1 MKRRAIGFGTDGVR
15 GVANEELTA
24 HVALKL
30 GMAAAFVLTRHARR
44 PQVVVGRDTRI
55 SGDMLE
61 GALAAGLAS
70 MGVHVHNVGVLP
82 TPGVAY
88 ITTKLAASAGAV
100 VSASH
105 NPYDDN
111 GIKFFGPDGRKL
123 PDRLEDEIESAMRRW
138 HSLPRPKGEQI
149 GRVEDHPELAD
160 EYLNFLRTCSPM
172 ALNGFRLVL
181 DCANGA
187 TANIAPRLF
196 RELGAQVDAIHTK
209 PTGTNINQ
217 DCGSTHPASLCTAV
231 KELGADAGL
240 AFDGDGDR
248 VMMCDERGEVVDG
261 DQMMAL
267 CAVAMRR
274 RGELSNDTVV
284 ATVMSN
290 AGLDVA
296 MEHHGIHLVRT
307 AVGDRY
313 VAEAMD
319 ATGAS
324 LGGEQSGHLLF
335 PRISVAGDGMITGLM
350 VLAEMKRSGLK
361 LSQLASVMDRFP
373 QRLRNVRVHRRDG
386 WQEHPGVQEAI
397 KRARARLGRPEWLS
411 VRPSGTE
418 PVVRIMAQGPDASV
432 VDEVVGELAEVIS
445 AAVG

>member
-1 MKRRAIGFGTDGVR
+1 MTRRAIGFGTDGVR

-24 HVALKL
+24 FVALKL
-30 GMAAAFVLTRHARR
+30 GMAAAYVLTHHVQRA
-44 PQVVVGRDTRI
+44 QVVVGRDTRI

-70 MGVHVHNVGVLP
+70 MGVRVQNVGIVP

-88 ITTKLAASAGAV
+88 ITTKMGASAGAV
-100 VSASH
+100 ISASH

-123 PDRLEDEIESAMRRW
+123 SDALEDEIERAMRRW
-138 HSLPRPKGEQI
+138 HRLPRPKGGQI
-149 GRVEDHPELAD
+149 GRVEDHPEYVDAYLA
-160 EYLNFLRTCSPM
+160 FLHTRSPFP
-172 ALNGFRLVL
+172 LHGFHLVL

-187 TANIAPRLF
+187 TCSIAPRVF
-196 RELGAQVDAIHTK
+196 SDLGARITAIHTQ
-209 PTGTNINQ
+209 PSGTNINL
-217 DCGSTHPASLCTAV
+217 DCGSTHPSSLCQTV
-231 KELGADAGL
+231 REVGADAGL

-267 CAVAMRR
+267 CAIAMRQ

-296 MEHHGIHLVRT
+296 MERHGIRLIRT

-313 VAEAMD
+313 VAEALE
-319 ATGAS
+319 ATGAA

-335 PRISVAGDGMITGLM
+335 PRVSRAGDGIITGLR
-350 VLAEMKRSGLK
+350 VLAEMKRSGLR
-361 LSQLASVMDRFP
+361 LSQLAAVMERLP
-373 QRLRNVRVHRRDG
+373 QKLRNVRVHHRDG
-386 WQEHPGVQEAI
+386 WEEGPGVREAI
-397 KRARARLGRPEWLS
+397 ERAYERLGRREWLS
-411 VRPSGTE
+411 VRASGTE
-418 PVVRIMAQGPDASV
+418 PVIRIMAQGPDASV
-432 VDEVVGELAEVIS
+432 VDEVVDDLASVI
-445 AAVG
+445 AAAAR